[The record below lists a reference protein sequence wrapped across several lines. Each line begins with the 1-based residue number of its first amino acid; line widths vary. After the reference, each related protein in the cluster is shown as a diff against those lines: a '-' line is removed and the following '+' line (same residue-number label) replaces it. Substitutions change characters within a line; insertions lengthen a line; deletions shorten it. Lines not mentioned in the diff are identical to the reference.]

1 MKKLILTEKPSVAR
15 DFAKGLGV
23 SFGRSS
29 EGFFE
34 GGDHIITWALGHLYG
49 PFNPE
54 DYDISYKKWILSSL
68 PIIPSSFRYS
78 PLDKTKSQLK
88 IILNQ
93 LEREDLEEIIVATD
107 AGREGELIA
116 RIILESANI
125 KKEGLRYSR
134 FWSSQA
140 LDSDVVQK
148 GIEQRKDLK
157 DFDRLYQAG
166 KSRQEADWLV
176 GMNLSRAATI
186 KMGDLFSV
194 GRVQTSV
201 LGLLVKRSEERKK
214 FNEEKYWKIKGEF
227 EFEGQAFNAYWINPE
242 VKDILKRQHILKEEE
257 LIPIM
262 KELKKNKKAKVIYDQ
277 EKEKREAP
285 PPLYSLTDLQQKANR
300 DFGFSAK
307 KTLSLAQELYEKDK
321 CLSYPRSDA
330 KVLGEK
336 NFGLVKGLL
345 QKFKQ
350 DYASYFLKH
359 DPDKVTLENKRVFN
373 DDHLT
378 DHHALIPLK
387 TFLGPSRSDKAK
399 VFDLVL
405 RRFLMSF
412 SKDYLYRE
420 KKARLGLGDHTF
432 STHGKTI
439 LEIGWK
445 GLDGGEK
452 ESILPDLK
460 NNDLV
465 DCKAFRPMEKKT
477 LPPPHYT
484 EASLLRDMVNP
495 SRLVDERE
503 LKNVFR
509 GQVGLGT
516 QSTRAQM
523 IETLLGRNYIVREG
537 KGLKSLEKGNFLI
550 QCLQKMEVTKS
561 LVSPSETARWELLLE
576 KISKGEESS
585 EKLMELVEKFIRS
598 SVDEF
603 KKACQKNIGP
613 LNRKKDSVGICPLCQ
628 GRVVDFPKS
637 FSCERWNQGC
647 PSVIWKQVAGKKLG
661 ISHIKSLLT
670 EGKTEKIKGFKSK
683 KGRPFEARLMFSKE
697 GKVTF
702 SFDN

>member
-1 MKKLILTEKPSVAR
+1 
-15 DFAKGLGV
+15 
-23 SFGRSS
+23 
-29 EGFFE
+29 
-34 GGDHIITWALGHLYG
+34 
-49 PFNPE
+49 
-54 DYDISYKKWILSSL
+54 
-68 PIIPSSFRYS
+68 
-78 PLDKTKSQLK
+78 
-88 IILNQ
+88 
-93 LEREDLEEIIVATD
+93 
-107 AGREGELIA
+107 
-116 RIILESANI
+116 
-125 KKEGLRYSR
+125 
-134 FWSSQA
+134 
-140 LDSDVVQK
+140 
-148 GIEQRKDLK
+148 
-157 DFDRLYQAG
+157 
-166 KSRQEADWLV
+166 
-176 GMNLSRAATI
+176 
-186 KMGDLFSV
+186 
-194 GRVQTSV
+194 
-201 LGLLVKRSEERKK
+201 
-214 FNEEKYWKIKGEF
+214 
-227 EFEGQAFNAYWINPE
+227 
-242 VKDILKRQHILKEEE
+242 
-257 LIPIM
+257 M
-262 KELKKNKKAKVIYDQ
+262 KELNKYKQAEVIFDQ

-300 DFGFSAK
+300 AFGLSAK

-336 NFGLVKGLL
+336 NFDLVAGLL
-345 QKFKQ
+345 QKFRQ
-350 DYASYFLKH
+350 DYPSYFLKH
-359 DPDKVTLENKRVFN
+359 DPDKVNLKNKRVFN

-378 DHHALIPLK
+378 DHHALIPLR

-420 KKARLGLGDHTF
+420 KKARLGLGSHIF

-439 LEIGWK
+439 LELGWK
-445 GLDGGEK
+445 ALDGGEK
-452 ESILPDLK
+452 ENILPDLK

-465 DCKAFRPMEKKT
+465 DCKTFNSQEKKT

-523 IETLLGRNYIVREG
+523 IETLLGRNYVLREG
-537 KGLKSLEKGNFLI
+537 KSLKSLEKGNFLI
-550 QCLQKMEVTKS
+550 QCLEKMEVTKS
-561 LVSPSETARWELLLE
+561 LVLPSETARWEVLLE
-576 KISKGEESS
+576 KISKGEENS
-585 EKLMELVEKFIRS
+585 EKLMELVEKFVRG

-603 KKACQKNIGP
+603 KKTWQEKVSSSN
-613 LNRKKDSVGICPLCQ
+613 KTSVGTCPLCKGQ
-628 GRVVDFPKS
+628 IVDFPKS

-647 PSVIWKQVAGKKLG
+647 PSVIWKKVAGKKLG
-661 ISHIKSLLT
+661 IAHVKALLG

-683 KGRPFEARLMFSKE
+683 KGRPFEARLIFSKE